1 MTTKH
6 APTDAPTDKAALE
19 RSLGRLATERTTL
32 FGGARLHGGLSA
44 EDRRRLAVIERELDE
59 CFTSLRQ
66 RRAVN
71 DAKRF
76 DRDQP
81 FLRSPIERPRRP

>member
-1 MTTKH
+1 MTTEH
-6 APTDAPTDKAALE
+6 ATTDKASLE
-19 RSLGRLATERTTL
+19 RRLGRLASERTSL
-32 FGGARLHGGLSA
+32 FGAARGHGGLSA
-44 EDRRRLAVIERELDE
+44 EDRRRLATIERELDE
-59 CFTSLRQ
+59 CFTSLRE

-81 FLRSPIERPRRP
+81 FLRRPIERPHRP

>member
-1 MTTKH
+1 MTTEQ
-6 APTDAPTDKAALE
+6 ATTDKAALE
-19 RSLGRLATERTTL
+19 RRLGRLVTERTTL
-32 FGGARLHGGLSA
+32 FGGAGGHGGLSA
-44 EDRRRLAVIERELDE
+44 EDRHRLAVIERELDE

-66 RRAVN
+66 RRAVS

-81 FLRSPIERPRRP
+81 FLRRPIERPRRP

>member
-1 MTTKH
+1 MT
-6 APTDAPTDKAALE
+6 PEQPVSDAPALE
-19 RSLGRLATERTTL
+19 RRLSRLAFERTAL
-32 FGGARLHGGLSA
+32 FGGATNHGGLST
-44 EDRRRLAVIERELDE
+44 EDRRRLGVIERELDE
-59 CFTSLRQ
+59 CFTALRQ

-81 FLRSPIERPRRP
+81 FFRRPIERPRRP

>member
-1 MTTKH
+1 MSTEH
-6 APTDAPTDKAALE
+6 APTDKAALE
-19 RSLGRLATERTTL
+19 HRLDRLAAERTSL
-32 FGGARLHGGLSA
+32 FGAARGHGGLSA
-44 EDRRRLAVIERELDE
+44 ENRRRLTVIERELDE

-71 DAKRF
+71 DARRF

-81 FLRSPIERPRRP
+81 FLRRPMERPHRP

>member
-1 MTTKH
+1 MTTEH
-6 APTDAPTDKAALE
+6 ATTDKAALE
-19 RSLGRLATERTTL
+19 GRLGRLVRERTTL
-32 FGGARLHGGLSA
+32 FGGGGGHGGLSA
-44 EDRRRLAVIERELDE
+44 EDRHRLAVIERELDE

-66 RRAVN
+66 RRAVS

-81 FLRSPIERPRRP
+81 FLRRPIERPRRP

>member
-1 MTTKH
+1 MTTEH
-6 APTDAPTDKAALE
+6 ATTDRAALE
-19 RSLGRLATERTTL
+19 RRLGRLVTERTTL
-32 FGGARLHGGLSA
+32 FGGARGHRGLSA
-44 EDRRRLAVIERELDE
+44 EDRRRLAVVERELDE

-66 RRAVN
+66 RRAVS

-81 FLRSPIERPRRP
+81 FHRRPIERPRRP